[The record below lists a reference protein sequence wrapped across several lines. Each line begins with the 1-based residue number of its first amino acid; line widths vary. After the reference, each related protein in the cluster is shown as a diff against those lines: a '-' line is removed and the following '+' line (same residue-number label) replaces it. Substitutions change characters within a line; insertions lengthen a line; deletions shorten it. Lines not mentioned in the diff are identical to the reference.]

1 LVALIDAFRT
11 GSDNALH
18 GTWIEDIDANNIT
31 QAELQAFI
39 YDKGFFREVAKT
51 ESSRNTE
58 PSALVGEYAPSL
70 HNLIADGVANHAS

>member
-1 LVALIDAFRT
+1 MVALIDAFRT

-18 GTWIEDIDANNIT
+18 GTWIEDID
-31 QAELQAFI
+31 ELQAFI